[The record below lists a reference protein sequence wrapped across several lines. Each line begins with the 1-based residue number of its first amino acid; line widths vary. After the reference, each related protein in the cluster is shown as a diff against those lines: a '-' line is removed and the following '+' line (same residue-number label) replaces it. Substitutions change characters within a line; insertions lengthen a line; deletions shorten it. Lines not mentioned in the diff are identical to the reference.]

1 MFTDRQSLYRDL
13 ERERGSKVIT
23 YVTGDRPGMETKI
36 HSEVYDFFVNH
47 LDEIG
52 VTPKI
57 SLLLYTK
64 GGETLTA
71 WSLVNLL
78 RQFCDEL
85 EVIIPSKCLSAG
97 TIMALGA
104 NKIIMTKQATL
115 GPIDPSLTSPLNPI
129 ATING
134 QESISPVSV
143 EDIKAYL
150 ALAKDELGI
159 QNPEDSINILL
170 KLSEKVHPLV
180 LGSVYRA
187 QTQIQMLA
195 RRLLTHQVSESDKIE
210 RIVSFLCSDSGSH
223 DYTIS
228 RREATNDLGLTIE
241 KPSETLYGLINSIY
255 LDIKSELELGRP
267 FDVNTTLGPAPQQQ
281 YTAVRA
287 LVESTETCSYQM
299 RTQGLLQRVQVS
311 PPPMQQF
318 AINNTVNYEGWKRHD
333 EP

>member
-1 MFTDRQSLYRDL
+1 MYQDRVSLYQQL
-13 ERERGSKVIT
+13 EQERNSKVIT

-36 HSEVYDFFVNH
+36 HSEVYDLFVNH

-57 SLLLYTK
+57 SLILYTK

-85 EVIIPSKCLSAG
+85 EIIVPSKCLSSG

-104 NKIIMTKQATL
+104 DKILMTKQATL
-115 GPIDPSLTSPLNPI
+115 GPIDPSLTTPLNPI
-129 ATING
+129 VNING
-134 QESISPVSV
+134 QENISPVSV

-150 ALAKDELGI
+150 SLAKDELGI
-159 QNPEDSINILL
+159 KNPEDALNILL
-170 KLSEKVHPLV
+170 KLSDKVHPLV

-195 RRLLTHQVSESDKIE
+195 RRLLNFQISDAATVDKI
-210 RIVSFLCSDSGSH
+210 VNFLCSDSGSH

-228 RREATNDLGLTIE
+228 RREATNELGLNIE
-241 KPSETLYGLINSIY
+241 KPSAALYDLIKRIY
-255 LDIKSELELGRP
+255 YDIKSELELSKP
-267 FDVNTTLGPAPQQQ
+267 FNVNTTLGASQQVQ
-281 YTAVRA
+281 YSVTRG
-287 LVESTETCSYQM
+287 LVEATDTCSYQM
-299 RTQGLLQRVQVS
+299 KTQGLLQKIVI
-311 PPPMQQF
+311 PGAPLQQF
-318 AINNTVNYEGWKRHD
+318 MINNTISYEGWKRHD